1 MVGLGADELS
11 VGAARVGAVRAW
23 VRGLDYRV
31 AVELAGQALE
41 AADAA
46 AVERLARPLAPMG

>member
-1 MVGLGADELS
+1 

-23 VRGLDYRV
+23 VRALDHG
-31 AVELAGQALE
+31 ATEELAGRALE

-46 AVERLARPLAPMG
+46 EVERLARQLVSR